1 MVIVSERR
9 QQLCSPSVLC
19 LTEDHWLCSFKSCQ
33 CRKFPETRDN
43 GQCSALCRLQE
54 LWRPR
59 QMGGEDRKML
69 RSGELNVLL
78 RMTHYPFSIKT
89 VFLYFYKILPL
100 VLCWIPWEE
109 NSKALLISL
118 VLGRQHLSTHALETM
133 MPSSCSCL
141 HVFLWQG
148 NRSRGIPRALPITR
162 RRSPGANYHD
172 LNPEQWCGASHFAS
186 DDTVQEENR

>member
-1 MVIVSERR
+1 
-9 QQLCSPSVLC
+9 
-19 LTEDHWLCSFKSCQ
+19 
-33 CRKFPETRDN
+33 
-43 GQCSALCRLQE
+43 
-54 LWRPR
+54 
-59 QMGGEDRKML
+59 MGGEDRKML

-118 VLGRQHLSTHALETM
+118 VLERQHLSTHALETM

-141 HVFLWQG
+141 HVFYGRGTGAEVYQG
-148 NRSRGIPRALPITR
+148 PSPSLGEEVQGQTIMISIQSSDVEPATLHLMTQSRRKTDRILQFSLIYFCIA
-162 RRSPGANYHD
+162 PGRPQSHAYIREVLYH
-172 LNPEQWCGASHFAS
+172 
-186 DDTVQEENR
+186 